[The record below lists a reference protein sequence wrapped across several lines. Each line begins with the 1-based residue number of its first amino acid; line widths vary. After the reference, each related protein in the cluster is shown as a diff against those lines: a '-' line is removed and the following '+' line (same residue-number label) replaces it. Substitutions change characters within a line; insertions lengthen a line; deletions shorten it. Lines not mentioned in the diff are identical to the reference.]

1 MSLSYADM
9 NLSIFGRLILLMGLI
24 LSSSYACQ
32 TPPQVDDPLE
42 TMIETFKS
50 QNWTEASAY
59 FDDDSKLEAF
69 PLYQAMINGS
79 TWIDLVRVRS
89 LDHHLLFEVD
99 LRASNGEQTRLR
111 YAFWGQDLR
120 KSDMSKNLI
129 NTDGLLTGWSKP
141 YSVEISSID
150 LSNLDLPPRFSST
163 TYRSIGSHRKE
174 ARMAAQS
181 LGVIGAQGSG
191 ALESG
196 WVGQFEFN
204 AIRLNNRSKRRGKTC
219 KRAKLNWNKYL
230 LVLNNNLHQ
239 KCMRPLLFAAQRVRY
254 LDTDFLSDRVDVSK
268 GRGGQAIRH
277 KQDQHRLNHFLDTIS
292 KHPKQVSAKT
302 KNQDDQ
308 LDQIYPSENGVSFN
322 GRVTVE
328 QSLEFKPKQRPAP
341 RLIETIIIAPPL
353 TQCIQK
359 ITESWSRDFLVQ
371 DACQYTINIQ
381 FSVVKSSP

>member
-1 MSLSYADM
+1 MSLGYADM
-9 NLSIFGRLILLMGLI
+9 NLGRFCRFLLLIAII

-32 TPPQVDDPLE
+32 TPPSVDDPLE

-99 LRASNGEQTRLR
+99 LRASTTEQSRLR
-111 YAFWGQDLR
+111 YTFWGQDPR
-120 KSDMSKNLI
+120 KSDMSKSLI
-129 NTDGLLTGWSKP
+129 NTEGLLTGWSQP

-150 LSNLDLPPRFSST
+150 LSNLDLPTRFSST
-163 TYRSIGSHRKE
+163 SYRIIGSHRKD

-191 ALESG
+191 AVESG
-196 WVGQFEFN
+196 WIGQFEFN
-204 AIRLNNRSKRRGKTC
+204 AIHLNNRSKRRRKTC

-230 LVLNNNLHQ
+230 MVLNNNLHQ

-254 LDTDFLSDRVDVSK
+254 LNTDFLSDRIDVSK
-268 GRGGQAIRH
+268 GRGGQAIRQ
-277 KQDQHRLNHFLDTIS
+277 KQDQQRLNHFLDTFNN
-292 KHPKQVSAKT
+292 HPNQASEDT
-302 KNQDDQ
+302 KDQDDQ
-308 LDQIYPSENGVSFN
+308 LNQITLSENGVSFN

-359 ITESWSRDFLVQ
+359 VTESWSRDFLVQ